1 MHSSPLLPLEMLH
14 GDQILRNEDYRKE
27 ELRKEVRIT
36 QRVRLDYL
44 YDLRISD

>member
-1 MHSSPLLPLEMLH
+1 MLH